1 MKNLGRHVEAIIG
14 SRSVAHG
21 SGALGIY
28 FAGGDTR
35 DARASDRGR
44 RDYQSK
50 RAKIAAQHRQ
60 LPVPQQR
67 FFWLSHTRIMG
78 RERRVC
84 ASYLRPSVVRACGVI
99 LSA

>member
-1 MKNLGRHVEAIIG
+1 MTEESMSDCLCHSCEWSTSDTLGRHVEAIIG

-67 FFWLSHTRIMG
+67 F
-78 RERRVC
+78 
-84 ASYLRPSVVRACGVI
+84 A
-99 LSA
+99 